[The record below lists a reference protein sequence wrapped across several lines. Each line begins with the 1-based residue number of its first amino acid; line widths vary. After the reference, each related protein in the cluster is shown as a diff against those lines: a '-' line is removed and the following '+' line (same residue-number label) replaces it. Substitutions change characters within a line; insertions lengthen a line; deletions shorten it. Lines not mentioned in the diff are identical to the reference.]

1 MYGYTE
7 FKFNGTECV
16 IFYNTLKLTAQQ
28 AIDDFNLAISGQ
40 GCNKELIP
48 HYIVI
53 PKSKLPIMECICE
66 TEYQR
71 GYNARMEAEEYIYED

>member
-1 MYGYTE
+1 MYKQVD
-7 FKFNGTECV
+7 FKVKSTECV
-16 IFYNTLKLTAQQ
+16 IFYDNNKLTEEQ
-28 AIDDFNLAISGQ
+28 AINDFNLAISGQ

-53 PKSKLPIMECICE
+53 PKSKLPIMECLCE

-71 GYNARMEAEEYIYED
+71 GYIARMEAEDYIYGD

>member
-1 MYGYTE
+1 MYKQVD
-7 FKFNGTECV
+7 FKVKSTECV
-16 IFYNTLKLTAQQ
+16 IFYDSNKLTEEQ
-28 AIDDFNLAISGQ
+28 AINDFNLAISGQ

-53 PKSKLPIMECICE
+53 PKSKLPIMECLCE

-71 GYNARMEAEEYIYED
+71 GYIARMEAEDYIYGD